1 MTWQSAKHDGES
13 RAALMLEK
21 LRAAQRAGQMVTEV
35 RLSDYA
41 DAETYQFLR
50 LGEEWSFEYWQ
61 MVNRAVARAL
71 RKEGFKVR
79 LVPLHLADYMNWLA
93 DESLGDSAESRAQ
106 FVGSQS

>member
-1 MTWQSAKHDGES
+1 
-13 RAALMLEK
+13 
-21 LRAAQRAGQMVTEV
+21 
-35 RLSDYA
+35 
-41 DAETYQFLR
+41 
-50 LGEEWSFEYWQ
+50 